1 MGRLIKI
8 EEKWGT
14 YEEICVLYDTEK
26 ESRMKIRLL
35 TIKYGVEGKKS
46 EEIAG
51 LVNMTGTT
59 IRKYMKR
66 WNRRGYAGLR
76 DIPHPDAETK
86 MNEAEMAEINAALKK
101 SPREAGMERSNWP
114 GPLLKKWIAKQFKK
128 EVSRTTSYN
137 ILHRLRF
144 SKTRAKKQNKK
155 RDPEAAEKIREELEK
170 IVAGK
175 DEDTIILYEDE
186 AIFTSEP
193 TATSV
198 WTKIGEQPIVQTNSE
213 TRKRTVIFGAV
224 NPENGD
230 LYEQFA
236 DAGNTVNFQSFLRL
250 LSEETLPKKVIL
262 LEDKATYHRF
272 NGIGEWMAE
281 NVPNISIVYFPT
293 ACSDLNSIELLW
305 KDTRQSVS
313 HNTLFQTFDCLVSN
327 LRNYIAEL
335 KLFPIKLMKL
345 FPFIY

>member
-1 MGRLIKI
+1 MVRLIKI
-8 EEKWGT
+8 EKKWGT
-14 YEEICVLYDTEK
+14 YEEICGLYGTEK
-26 ESRMKIRLL
+26 DSRMKIRLL
-35 TIKYGVEGKKS
+35 TIKYAVEGKKS

-51 LVNMTGTT
+51 MVNMTGAT

-66 WNRRGYAGLR
+66 WNQRGYEGLR
-76 DIPHPDAETK
+76 DIEHPEAETK
-86 MNEAEMAEINAALKK
+86 MNEEEMAKINGALKK
-101 SPREAGMERSNWP
+101 SPREAGMERSNWT
-114 GPLLKKWIAKQFKK
+114 GPLLKTWICKEFKK
-128 EVSRTTSYN
+128 AVSRTTSYN
-137 ILHRLRF
+137 ILHRLRY

-155 RDPEAAEKIREELEK
+155 RDPEAAEKFREELEK
-170 IVAGK
+170 IVETK
-175 DEDTIILYEDE
+175 DENTIILYEDE

-236 DAGNTVNFQSFLRL
+236 DVGNTVNFQSFLRL

-262 LEDKATYHRF
+262 LGDKATYHRF
-272 NGIGEWMAE
+272 KGIAEWMTE
-281 NVPNISIVYFPT
+281 NAPNISIVYFPT

-313 HNTLFQTFDCLVSN
+313 HNTLFETFDCLVSS
-327 LRNYIAEL
+327 LRNYIAQF
-335 KLFPIKLMKL
+335 KFFPNKLMKL
-345 FPFIY
+345 CPFIY